1 MKLIIFGPP
10 GSGKGTYAQR
20 IAPRLE
26 IMKISTG
33 DVFREIAK
41 GSDSFAKKIAGIL
54 KKGELVEDEIAIRI
68 LEERISRPEAGSG
81 YILDGF
87 PRTIFQAEFLTKNE
101 KIDAILNVI
110 LPREILV
117 EKALARRIC
126 SNPKCDGNYNIADI
140 KKTIGGVHYYLP
152 PLLPKREGI
161 CDKCGGSLYQR
172 PDDNHETVE
181 NRLNIYEKQS
191 RPLIEYYKKLG
202 LKFIDVYVTRPPEE
216 IVEKIL
222 KEIKLLF
229 NGVELK

>member
-26 IMKISTG
+26 ILKISTG

-41 GSDSFAKKIAGIL
+41 GDDSFAKKIAGIL

-68 LEERISRPEAGSG
+68 LEERISRPEAKSG

-140 KKTIGGVHYYLP
+140 NKTIGGVHYYLP
-152 PLLPKREGI
+152 PLLPKKEGI
-161 CDKCGGSLYQR
+161 CDKCGSPLYHR
-172 PDDNHETVE
+172 PDDNRETVE

-191 RPLIEYYKKLG
+191 KPLIEYYKKLG
-202 LKFIDVYVTRPPEE
+202 LKFIDVHVTRPPEE

-229 NGVELK
+229 NEVELK

>member
-26 IMKISTG
+26 ILKISTG

-68 LEERISRPEAGSG
+68 LEERISRPEAESG

-140 KKTIGGVHYYLP
+140 NKTIGGVHYYLP

-161 CDKCGGSLYQR
+161 CDKCGGSLYHR
-172 PDDNHETVE
+172 SDDNRETVE

-191 RPLIEYYKKLG
+191 KPLIEYYKKLG
-202 LKFIDVYVTRPPEE
+202 LKFIDVHATRPPEE

-229 NGVELK
+229 NEVELK